1 MSEEFIQLDM
11 LHESESRI
19 KEITALYKT
28 AFAGE
33 PWHDD
38 WSDEVQ
44 LTEYIKEVS
53 CGYNALN
60 FGLVADGKL
69 IAVSL
74 GRLSHWWEGANYI
87 IEEFCVSPDLQGQ
100 GTGTR
105 FMKMIEDEVRK
116 RDVAGIFLQTDNDKP
131 SYKFYQKNGFINL
144 SAHVS
149 LFKKL

>member
-1 MSEEFIQLDM
+1 MSEEFIQLD
-11 LHESESRI
+11 LSHESESRI
-19 KEITALYKT
+19 KEITALYKA

-33 PWHDD
+33 PWYDD

-53 CGYNALN
+53 LGYNAMN

-74 GRLSHWWEGANYI
+74 GRLSHWWEGTNYI
-87 IEEFCVSPDLQGQ
+87 IEEFCVSKDLQGQ
-100 GTGTR
+100 GAGTR

-131 SYKFYQKNGFINL
+131 SYKFYQKNGFTNL
-144 SAHVS
+144 SSHVS
-149 LFKKL
+149 MFKKV